1 MRADAQRN
9 YELLVEHAKLAF
21 AEHGVDASLD
31 GIARSAGVASGTLYR
46 HFPTRLDL
54 VEATLANQIADL
66 AGLGR
71 HLLQPANDPF
81 TALSTWLHATLRH
94 ALTYRGLSA
103 TLLNT
108 ALDQDPQLPSPW
120 HKELLNTTTHLLN
133 RARATKAITTEATT
147 TEILKTVTAIA
158 WATRNTPDQADR
170 LLTLLLNGLR
180 YGSTPAPTGP
190 PK

>member
-9 YELLVEHAKLAF
+9 YEMLVEHAKLAF

-31 GIARSAGVASGTLYR
+31 AIARRAGVASGTLYR

-54 VEATLANQIADL
+54 VEATLSHQIADL
-66 AGLGR
+66 IGLGH
-71 HLLQPANDPF
+71 HLLQPTHDPF
-81 TALSTWLHATLRH
+81 TALSTWLHATLHH

-108 ALDQDPQLPSPW
+108 TLDHTPETPSPW
-120 HKELLNTTTHLLN
+120 HKELLDTTTHLLN
-133 RARATKAITTEATT
+133 RARAANTITTEATD

-158 WATRNTPDQADR
+158 WATRNAPDQADR

-180 YGSTPAPTGP
+180 YGR
-190 PK
+190 